1 MEFISNSLE
10 DTFLLASH
18 IAKQCNGG
26 EIILLNGDLG
36 AGKTT
41 FTKGFAKALGI
52 TNAVTSPTFTLMKTY
67 HGRLRL
73 YHFDMYR
80 IIDEGEVEELGFE
93 DNLGDEEAVCIIEW
107 NKFSDLHGKIIKINI
122 EYLGESQ
129 RKFDIEGID
138 ETFSN

>member
-10 DTFLLASH
+10 DTFLLATH

-41 FTKGFAKALGI
+41 FTKGFAKAIGI
-52 TNAVTSPTFTLMKTY
+52 TNAITSPTFTLMKTY
-67 HGRLRL
+67 HGRLKL

-107 NKFSDLHGKIIKINI
+107 NKFSDFHGKTININI
-122 EYLGESQ
+122 EYLGENQ
-129 RKFDIEGID
+129 RKFDIEGIN

>member
-10 DTFLLASH
+10 DTFLLAAH

-67 HGRLRL
+67 HGRLKL

-122 EYLGESQ
+122 EYLGENQ

>member
-1 MEFISNSLE
+1 MEFISKSLE

-67 HGRLRL
+67 YGRLRL

-122 EYLGESQ
+122 EYLGENQ